1 MRIWGRVAL
10 GGIAVLTSSFVIT
23 IPAGAAQSHPGG
35 VSDTC
40 PEVLAGAPT
49 GGVEKVTDP
58 ADGSEVRRGAVVAVT
73 LRWDTTTFTSPVLH
87 KALDCVT
94 VDGALA
100 DQLGIQERDTANDGS
115 FETHFTVPGDLVDGT
130 RLCDRGFVSGPGHDN
145 RFDREKSNDVCFTV
159 QGDTPTKVPAPT
171 ETPPAF
177 GAPAPSATAAPS
189 GTADVAPG
197 PGPLPASSFISPV
210 DSATPIP
217 APVGVGPAGRGT
229 PGTGVG
235 PDATVLGE
243 RDILPRTGSA
253 VEGPVRRATLALLLG
268 GICLLAS
275 WRPGRSTGSESRL
288 PMNVQPNPDR
298 GRPPAAAGGSAGG
311 GHLGEGP
318 RGLIAGESRVDSE

>member
-115 FETHFTVPGDLVDGT
+115 FETHFTVPGDLADGT
-130 RLCDRGFVSGPGHDN
+130 RLCDRGFVSGPGNDN
-145 RFDREKSNDVCFTV
+145 RFDREKSNDVCSPCRVTRRRRSLHRRRRRPPARSYHPSTA
-159 QGDTPTKVPAPT
+159 QPRSRLRSAPAPPAGGRRARGSAP
-171 ETPPAF
+171 TPPASASGTF
-177 GAPAPSATAAPS
+177 CPARVRQSKDRSAWPRWPCSWAGSAYSPAGGPAGAPAPN
-189 GTADVAPG
+189 
-197 PGPLPASSFISPV
+197 
-210 DSATPIP
+210 
-217 APVGVGPAGRGT
+217 
-229 PGTGVG
+229 
-235 PDATVLGE
+235 
-243 RDILPRTGSA
+243 
-253 VEGPVRRATLALLLG
+253 RAF
-268 GICLLAS
+268 
-275 WRPGRSTGSESRL
+275 P
-288 PMNVQPNPDR
+288 
-298 GRPPAAAGGSAGG
+298 
-311 GHLGEGP
+311 
-318 RGLIAGESRVDSE
+318 